1 MGSFWL
7 AGVNK
12 ALRLV
17 TTVCAML
24 LVPMALCGTARAD
37 LKQDGGHHR
46 HHHHGAVP
54 EIDPAAVAG
63 ALALLGGAF

>member
-1 MGSFWL
+1 
-7 AGVNK
+7 
-12 ALRLV
+12 
-17 TTVCAML
+17 ML
-24 LVPMALCGTARAD
+24 LVPMALCGTTRAD